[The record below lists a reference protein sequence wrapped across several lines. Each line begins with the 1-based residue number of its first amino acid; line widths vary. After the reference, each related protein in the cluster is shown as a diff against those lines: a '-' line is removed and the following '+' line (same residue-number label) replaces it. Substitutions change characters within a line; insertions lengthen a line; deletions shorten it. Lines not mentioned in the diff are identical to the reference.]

1 MRTKY
6 KPWAEPFLEE
16 HKEVQLSLEELS
28 SIDNVYLEIGS
39 GKGLFLL
46 EMAKKFPDRNF
57 IGIEKNVTCAGF
69 TAKKL
74 VENEITNAKLIYQ
87 DAEKIL
93 QLMKAKS
100 VNIIYLNFSDPW
112 PKVRHHKRRL
122 TSNRFCTYYKNVL
135 KDDGIIIQKTD
146 NEDLFDFSIETF
158 KENGFDIFDI
168 DRNYQSNQDEDVI
181 TEYEDSFRKDNLPIY
196 RMKVRYGK

>member
-6 KPWAEPFLEE
+6 KPWAAPYLEE
-16 HKEVQLSLEELS
+16 HKEVQVSLEELPN
-28 SIDNVYLEIGS
+28 IDNIYLEIGS

-46 EMAKKFPDRNF
+46 EMAKKFPNRNF

-74 VENEITNAKLIYQ
+74 VENEIDNAKLIYQ

-93 QLMKAKS
+93 QMMKAKS

-122 TSNRFCTYYKNVL
+122 TSNRFCNYYKHVL
-135 KDDGIIIQKTD
+135 KEDGIISQKTD
-146 NEDLFDFSIETF
+146 NVDLFDFSIETF
-158 KENGFDIFDI
+158 KENGFDVFDI
-168 DRNYQSNQDEDVI
+168 DRSYQSNPEEDVI
-181 TEYEDSFRKDNLPIY
+181 TEYEEDFRKENLPIY